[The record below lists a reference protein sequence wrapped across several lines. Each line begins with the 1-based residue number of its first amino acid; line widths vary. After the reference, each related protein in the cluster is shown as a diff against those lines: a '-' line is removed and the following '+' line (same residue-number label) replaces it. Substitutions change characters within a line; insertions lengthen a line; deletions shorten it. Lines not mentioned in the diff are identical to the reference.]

1 MRVFGDFTF
10 IWNFL
15 GFTLIFFTSPSW
27 NGCQFLKE
35 AATWKGAPV
44 QSPPGGLRE
53 VLASPPSLLATS
65 TWLREGRG
73 DRVTRGT
80 AMHKQHSSFSKTFS
94 SLLLLSPCLFPFP
107 SLFPKA
113 WSFWPSFPHSSC
125 LAQFFSHCLFL
136 TGSSLLSS
144 KFLSPSLSL
153 PLL

>member
-1 MRVFGDFTF
+1 M
-10 IWNFL
+10 
-15 GFTLIFFTSPSW
+15 
-27 NGCQFLKE
+27 
-35 AATWKGAPV
+35 

-80 AMHKQHSSFSKTFS
+80 AMHKQHSSFSKMFS

-113 WSFWPSFPHSSC
+113 WFFGYLSPTLLVWPSFS
-125 LAQFFSHCLFL
+125 LIVFFSLALLC
-136 TGSSLLSS
+136 SLPSFSLPPC
-144 KFLSPSLSL
+144 PSLSSNIFYVVVNCPFHKSL
-153 PLL
+153 DTLQEYPKL